1 MMAEPP
7 NLEQLRESVRRMGPN
22 WVETDPNFEVSWW
35 SIPDRDFQP
44 FADAARFLLSV
55 LDEGASL
62 VVEKRCDMHGT
73 IVHKWHPSAEKRA
86 EYAQGCPGGYRK
98 VVWPTE
104 EEEE

>member
-1 MMAEPP
+1 LADRLD
-7 NLEQLRESVRRMGPN
+7 LEQLRAAMGHG
-22 WVETDPNFEVSWW
+22 WKDWHYGDSLHG
-35 SIPDRDFQP
+35 
-44 FADAARFLLSV
+44 ADDGALDTILGAVRFLLSV